1 MQSVTKITVFGFRFG
16 LVLLAL
22 YWLAIFVVTHLP
34 GALALVSK
42 PKVND
47 KFIHFA
53 IFFILGTL
61 MCYVTNSPRWVPR
74 FVGIGLAGMAYA
86 AVDEWTQQI
95 VPGRVPDWADFIAD
109 SLGLWSA
116 ISIYVAAKWIYERM
130 VTRPAIA
137 AQDAGP
143 LTRSW
148 PS

>member
-22 YWLAIFVVTHLP
+22 YWLAIFVGTHLP

-47 KFIHFA
+47 KFMHFA

-74 FVGIGLAGMAYA
+74 FLGIGLAGMAYA
-86 AVDEWTQQI
+86 AVDEWTQQL
-95 VPGRVPDWADFIAD
+95 VPGRVPDWADFMAD

-116 ISIYVAAKWIYERM
+116 ISIYVAAKWVYLRFVPPT
-130 VTRPAIA
+130 VTLA
-137 AQDAGP
+137 
-143 LTRSW
+143 
-148 PS
+148 